1 MSPIL
6 MFLQQSAPA
15 AGGAQPTAPGAA
27 TGGGMDLVS
36 LLIMPLGMLA
46 IFYFLLIRPQGQ
58 RAKKHG
64 EMLKALRKGDTIIT
78 NGGIIG
84 KVFKVADDEITLDT
98 GEGGKLRVARHAVG
112 GLYTRAEPA
121 PANDVK

>member
-6 MFLQQSAPA
+6 MFLQQTAPA
-15 AGGAQPTAPGAA
+15 AGGAQPAPASGGA
-27 TGGGMDLVS
+27 MDLFS
-36 LLIMPLGMLA
+36 ALLLPLGMVV
-46 IFYFLLIRPQGQ
+46 IFYFLLIRPQSQ

-64 EMLKALRKGDTIIT
+64 EMLKTLRKGDTVIT

-84 KVFKVADDEITLDT
+84 KVFKLADDEITLDT

-121 PANDVK
+121 PANDTKES